1 MGLKMPGSMKTM
13 SWAPPSGTGWEVGK
27 IQLPFTC
34 WMKLNP
40 RVFRTVL
47 GLCHYLWGVSYTSLN
62 LYHFVNITVCYREW
76 ESPVPSPGSWEAV
89 LITCRDWEEEVLRY
103 CVWSKQQVPEEMF
116 REVAGNL
123 IEGFIW
129 VGLTLLEFE
138 LKKWLLCFVITDWWE
153 CELGP
158 FFGDPHKYQQYI
170 VSLHKLKIKITLV
183 CGIHAKAQEWRTQGV
198 RRTRKTE
205 AEGLGHI
212 GTWVTPMKV

>member
-89 LITCRDWEEEVLRY
+89 LITCRDWEEEVLCLVETAGSRGNVQRS
-103 CVWSKQQVPEEMF
+103 C
-116 REVAGNL
+116 REFDRGIYMSGAYSAR
-123 IEGFIW
+123 IW
-129 VGLTLLEFE
+129 VKKMVTLFCNHRLVRMWTWSF
-138 LKKWLLCFVITDWWE
+138 LWGSPQISTIHCF
-153 CELGP
+153 
-158 FFGDPHKYQQYI
+158 
-170 VSLHKLKIKITLV
+170 SS
-183 CGIHAKAQEWRTQGV
+183 
-198 RRTRKTE
+198 
-205 AEGLGHI
+205 
-212 GTWVTPMKV
+212 